1 MSVRETLKHVP
12 GLVPIVRS
20 AREGRDSARRTLQ
33 DARFLASRVQR
44 ARRIDVYLRTQPVR
58 KLQLGTGSN
67 PYEGWLNTDIED
79 YKREN
84 QVVYLDV
91 RKRFPLPDASF
102 DVVFSEHMIEHL
114 TYAEGLHCLSECHRV
129 LRRGGRVRVATPSL
143 RRVARLYDENL
154 TELQQRY
161 LRWSADVFIQDADVP
176 LPGFVV
182 NNMLRNFGH
191 QFVYDEQTL
200 RHALELTGF
209 VDVKEWSVGESDDP
223 MLVGLERHMRSA
235 AEFNAYETLV
245 LEARKR

>member
-1 MSVRETLKHVP
+1 MREQLKRVP
-12 GLVPIVRS
+12 GLVPAVRS
-20 AREGRDSARRTLQ
+20 AREARLSARRRLE
-33 DARFLASRVQR
+33 DARFVASR
-44 ARRIDVYLRTQPVR
+44 ARRGRRIDAYLRAHAVR

-84 QVVYLDV
+84 RVVYLDV
-91 RKRFPLPDASF
+91 RKPFPLPDASF
-102 DVVFSEHMIEHL
+102 DLIFSEHVIEHI
-114 TYAEGLHCLSECHRV
+114 TYTEGLSCLRECYRI
-129 LRRGGRVRVATPSL
+129 LRPGGRLRIATPSL
-143 RRVARLYDENL
+143 RRLARLYDEDL
-154 TELQQRY
+154 TDLQRRY
-161 LRWSADVFIQDADVP
+161 TSWSVDVFVEDADVP

-200 RHALELTGF
+200 RHALETAGF
-209 VDVKEWSVGESDDP
+209 VDVKEWPVGQSDEP
-223 MLVGLERHMRSA
+223 ALTGLERHMRSA